1 MNKEDKQQK
10 MKIIVVNKM
19 AHINIKI
26 SMNRKQIEDMFE
38 ELKYAGLLMKRK
50 QIWQKR
56 SIIKLSR
63 IKQYLDSNYKR
74 ISVIIGYI

>member
-38 ELKYAGLLMKRK
+38 ELKYVGLLMERK